1 MITLDIETLPTEN
14 PEIIAEIEASIK
26 PPAQYKK
33 PESIA
38 QWMAENKE
46 AEIKELV
53 SETALDA
60 AYGKIACIAWKYD
73 DWPCQST
80 NADQTEDEAIST
92 FYEGFATIWKT
103 ESSLLICGHFV
114 KTFDLQF
121 LKQRSIILGIRPP
134 KALLEVMNCS
144 LYDDRIADTN
154 LMWTGDRNKRIKLDT
169 LCKILGIEGKNGFD
183 GSMVAETWKT
193 DKQKVIDYC
202 KQDVELAYKVYNKL
216 TFNYSVF

>member
-1 MITLDIETLPTEN
+1 MITLDIETLPTDNAEV
-14 PEIIAEIEASIK
+14 IAEIEASIK

-33 PESIA
+33 PESVA

-46 AEIKELV
+46 AELKELV
-53 SETALDA
+53 AKTALDA
-60 AYGKIACIAWKYD
+60 AYGKIACIAWKHD
-73 DWPCQST
+73 DWPTQST
-80 NADQTEDEAIST
+80 ETNHTEEDAINTLYEAI
-92 FYEGFATIWKT
+92 EKLDQR
-103 ESSLLICGHFV
+103 LLICGHFV

-121 LKQRSIILGIRPP
+121 LKQRSIILGIKPP

-202 KQDVELAYKVYNKL
+202 KQDVELAYQVYKKM
-216 TFNYSVF
+216 TFNYPVF